1 MKEDERLERARQP
14 AKFASILHPYYRG
27 KIEVSLKAPV
37 RDFSDF
43 AIWYTP
49 GVAQPCREI
58 HGDPS
63 KVWEHTNRGNTIAVV
78 SDGSRVL
85 GLGNIGPEAAMPVME
100 GKSLLFKYLG
110 GVDAFPLC
118 INTNDVD
125 EIVRTV
131 KVLEPSLGGVNL
143 EDIQTP
149 QCFEVLDKLREE
161 MDIPVWHDDQ
171 QGTAT
176 VEVAGFINA
185 AKLVGKKPGDMQVT
199 MIGAGAANL
208 RIADILTQIGV
219 RPKNIIMCDSR
230 GILSEEREDLDDLKV
245 SNPEKYNAC
254 IEYSGA
260 SRECTLDT
268 CAKGSDAILGAS
280 KPVPGT
286 ITKEMIIEM
295 ADKPIVFAAA
305 NPEPE
310 IWPWDAKD
318 AGAYVVATGRSDF
331 PNQINNSLGFPGIFR
346 GALDVRARTITDL
359 MCIAAA
365 RELAKVAEDKGLTP
379 DYIIPN
385 MEEWEV
391 FPREAAAVGMQAIS
405 EGIARIRISRSELLE
420 MAYSK
425 IGRAR
430 NETKL
435 KMEHGTIGTAPDG
448 TSLVEK

>member
-1 MKEDERLERARQP
+1 MTEDKRIEKAKLP
-14 AKFASILHPYYRG
+14 AKYATVLHPFYKG
-27 KIEVSLKAPV
+27 KIEISLKAPV

-49 GVAQPCREI
+49 GVAQPCMEI
-58 HGDPS
+58 HKDPS
-63 KVWEHTNRGNTIAVV
+63 RVWEHTNRGNTIAIV

-118 INTNDVD
+118 IDTNDVE

-131 KVLEPSLGGVNL
+131 KILQPSLGGVNL

-149 QCFEVLDKLREE
+149 QCFEVLDRLRKE

-185 AKLVGKKPGDMQVT
+185 AKLVGKKPGEMQIT

-208 RIADILTQIGV
+208 RIADILTQVGV
-219 RPKNIIMCDSR
+219 KHKNIIMCDSK
-230 GILSEEREDLDDLKV
+230 GVLSEERDDIDQIKN
-245 SNPEKYNAC
+245 SNPEKYRAC
-254 IEYSGA
+254 VKYSGV
-260 SRECTLDT
+260 SRECTFET
-268 CAKGSDAILGAS
+268 CTKASDVILGAS
-280 KPVPGT
+280 RPVPGT
-286 ITKEMIIEM
+286 ITKDMIRKM

-310 IWPWDAKD
+310 IWPWDAIE
-318 AGAYVVATGRSDF
+318 AGAYVIATGRSDF

-346 GALDVRARTITDL
+346 GALDVRATTITDA
-359 MCIAAA
+359 MCISAA
-365 RELAKVAEDKGLTP
+365 RELAKVAEDKGLTRE
-379 DYIIPN
+379 YIIPN

-391 FPREAAAVGMQAIS
+391 FPREAAAVGTQAIKD
-405 EGIARIRISRSELLE
+405 GIARVKRSHSELLE
-420 MAYSK
+420 MAYD
-425 IGRAR
+425 IIDRAR
-430 NETKL
+430 KETGM
-435 KMEHGTIGTAPDG
+435 KMGSGAIAKAPEGTR
-448 TSLVEK
+448 L